1 MKQKLHLFLF
11 ALLGLLGN
19 GMSVLAQGVT
29 CVGFDDGCFV
39 FELESGTYQFSTDRA
54 DGIGAIQGQE
64 TRDKG
69 QGTRVKR
76 QGSGDEGQ
84 ETRAVYDLGGR
95 LVSEEADSSLKKGIY
110 ITTRKKILY

>member
-29 CVGFDDGCFV
+29 CVGYDDGCFV

-64 TRDKG
+64 TRD
-69 QGTRVKR
+69 
-76 QGSGDEGQ
+76 EGQ
-84 ETRAVYDLGGR
+84 ETRDKRQETRVRRRGSRDKRR
-95 LVSEEADSSLKKGIY
+95 L
-110 ITTRKKILY
+110 

>member
-1 MKQKLHLFLF
+1 MKQKLYLFLF

-64 TRDKG
+64 TRDEGQGTRDKG
-69 QGTRVKR
+69 QETRVKR
-76 QGSGDEGQ
+76 Q
-84 ETRAVYDLGGR
+84 
-95 LVSEEADSSLKKGIY
+95 EASMTSVAASSV
-110 ITTRKKILY
+110 RKQILH

>member
-64 TRDKG
+64 TRDEG

-76 QGSGDEGQ
+76 QGSRDKGQ
-84 ETRAVYDLGGR
+84 ETRVKRQEPSMTSVA
-95 LVSEEADSSLKKGIY
+95 ASSV
-110 ITTRKKILY
+110 RKQILH

>member
-29 CVGFDDGCFV
+29 CVGYDDGCFV

-64 TRDKG
+64 TR
-69 QGTRVKR
+69 
-76 QGSGDEGQ
+76 DEGQ